1 MELREIE
8 QFNDWWTSGR
18 VKSSL
23 LKPYKRPLFNKI
35 LKYIG
40 DRQILLVYGLRRVGK
55 TTLFYQL
62 IQYLLDEGVA
72 PGDILYF
79 SFDVAKAGIGDLLRT
94 YEQEK
99 LRRNFDTAGRIYIF
113 LDEIHKAENWQ
124 NELKIFYDL
133 YPNLKFFICG
143 SASINIQKR
152 AKESLAG
159 RMYDFKLNTLSFKEF
174 VKLKGVE
181 VRFDEWEIYERQ
193 VLPLFHDYLLKGG
206 FPEIT
211 WEEDEEKIT
220 KYLRNNVIER
230 IIYIDLPAEFGI
242 KDMELLKT
250 LVELVA
256 RNPGL
261 RLNYDALSRDLDR
274 SKPTIINYIAYLE
287 YALMLKLVHNLRP
300 GFMATSRKLRRAYA
314 GNVAFSCMFMFAEK
328 DPGKVVENL
337 VLQELDARYYF
348 RNKSVE
354 IDFILKNGNGKIV
367 PIEVKYGK
375 VEPEL
380 KQFIRALD
388 KIGLDYGIVVT
399 RDVYR
404 EAKINGKQILM
415 IPVWAFLLFKH
426 EFLERYAAKIFK

>member
-8 QFNDWWTSGR
+8 QFNDWWTSGKVR
-18 VKSSL
+18 SSL
-23 LKPYKRPLFNKI
+23 LKPYKRPLFNEM
-35 LKYIG
+35 LKYID

-62 IQYLLDEGVA
+62 IQHLLEEGVE
-72 PGDILYF
+72 PGNVLYF
-79 SFDVAKAGIGDLLRT
+79 SFDVAKAGIGDVLRT

-99 LRRNFDTAGRIYIF
+99 QRRNLDTAGRIFIF
-113 LDEIHKAENWQ
+113 LDEIHKTDNWQ

-159 RMYDFKLNTLSFKEF
+159 RMYDFNLNALSFKEF
-174 VKLKGVE
+174 LKLNGVE
-181 VRFDEWEIYERQ
+181 VRFDEWKIYERR

-206 FPEIT
+206 FPELL
-211 WEEDEEKIT
+211 EETDEEKIT
-220 KYLRNNVIER
+220 NYLRNNVIER
-230 IIYIDLPAEFGI
+230 IIYIDLPSEFGI

-256 RNPGL
+256 RTPGL
-261 RLNYDALSRDLDR
+261 RLNYDALSRDLKR
-274 SKPTIINYIAYLE
+274 SKTTIINYIAYLE

-300 GFMATSRKLRRAYA
+300 GFMATSRKLRRVYP
-314 GNVAFSCMFMFAEK
+314 GNVAFSYMFAAK
-328 DPGKVVENL
+328 DLGKVIENL

-348 RNKSVE
+348 RDNAAE
-354 IDFILKNGNGKIV
+354 IDFVLKNGKIV
-367 PIEVKYGK
+367 PIEVKYGR
-375 VEPEL
+375 VEL

-388 KIGLDYGIVVT
+388 KIGLDSGIVIT
-399 RDVYR
+399 KDVYK
-404 EAKINGKQILM
+404 EEKINDKQIFM
-415 IPVWAFLLFKH
+415 IPAWAFVLFKQ
-426 EFLERYAAKIFK
+426 EFLYG